1 MPEYIICED
10 MAKNNIDSLKE
21 ALQIALEALDFYAD
35 KENYKE
41 KTDPYDDKLIGFSP
55 RKILEDDGYNARY
68 ALHQIDNLS
77 EEKDFTDLVEK

>member
-1 MPEYIICED
+1 MSGYITRED
-10 MAKNNIDSLKE
+10 MTKNNIDRLKE
-21 ALQIALEALDFYAD
+21 SLHIALEALDFYAN

-68 ALHQIDNLS
+68 ALHQIKINYDN
-77 EEKDFTDLVEK
+77 

>member
-1 MPEYIICED
+1 MSGYITCED

-41 KTDPYDDKLIGFSP
+41 ETDPYDDKLPGFSY

-68 ALHQIDNLS
+68 ALHQIKNNYDNLT
-77 EEKDFTDLVEK
+77 EEKDK